1 MNSTAWTLYSFVWI
15 TLLIIKSMN
24 PEASHV
30 TNSDK
35 SNKFTRIKIAKKRER
50 EKKRANKRR
59 GRFLEGR
66 IWFIINLCWSLSV
79 QAPFSNCRSSNHDKS
94 HMKWSKNG
102 KKNDLL
108 KHLDSRFLNLLDPRK
123 MFTMRK
129 CQTNEIPERV
139 SITRFNEM
147 DIRVHTTARHSFPI
161 AQPNWTVCNH
171 IPYGMPDTKYLYIN
185 IWINRLIEMQHSS
198 RLFTF
203 GLDSH

>member
-35 SNKFTRIKIAKKRER
+35 SNKFTRIKIAKKR
-50 EKKRANKRR
+50 ANKRC

-79 QAPFSNCRSSNHDKS
+79 QAPFSHCRSSNHDKS

-102 KKNDLL
+102 KKMTYWNISIHVFWIFSIRGKCSRWGNVKLMRFRNECQS
-108 KHLDSRFLNLLDPRK
+108 LDSMRWIYEFIQPRVIHFRSPNRTEPCAITFHTECPIQNT
-123 MFTMRK
+123 FT
-129 CQTNEIPERV
+129 
-139 SITRFNEM
+139 
-147 DIRVHTTARHSFPI
+147 
-161 AQPNWTVCNH
+161 
-171 IPYGMPDTKYLYIN
+171 
-185 IWINRLIEMQHSS
+185 LIYE
-198 RLFTF
+198 LI
-203 GLDSH
+203 G